1 MTTRMKWTLIA
12 VGALGLAGLAQ
23 HFGHVGI
30 AGTLLSVGSAIFGK
44 EYTRSSADPEPDP
57 EPDHEPLPLSSR
69 RIDL

>member
-12 VGALGLAGLAQ
+12 VGALALAGAAQ
-23 HFGHVGI
+23 HLGHVGI
-30 AGTLLSVGSAIFGK
+30 AETLIAVGAGIFGK
-44 EYTRSSADPEPDP
+44 EYTRSSADP